1 MDLLTALGQNLSLDS
16 VFNPWSL
23 IIAPL
28 VLAAYLVILGVYRR
42 QSAGRGRTREYIHT
56 KASQSI
62 STPLRDILVL
72 SWLVSKM
79 QPSGRTQ
86 VF

>member
-28 VLAAYLVILGVYRR
+28 ALAAYLVILGLYRR
-42 QSAGRGRTREYIHT
+42 QSAVRGTTREYIHT

-62 STPLRDILVL
+62 SIPLRDILVL

-79 QPSGRTQ
+79 
-86 VF
+86 